1 MSHRTQQSRT
11 KRIPVPNQRAP
22 RLILCCLAVSTLAAG
37 FVLVK
42 EWLPRPDVAARRDE
56 FQSLVGGLG
65 FGSTVDLSQCAF
77 SFDPRLRA
85 TCSHVEG
92 PIPGG
97 FFLCSKHVGCVT
109 GYPHLLP
116 ARNMEAEANDH
127 AASR

>member
-1 MSHRTQQSRT
+1 MT
-11 KRIPVPNQRAP
+11 NQRL
-22 RLILCCLAVSTLAAG
+22 RLLVSCCLAVSTVSASGA
-37 FVLVK
+37 LVQ
-42 EWLPRPDVAARRDE
+42 EWLSQDDVAARRDE

-65 FGSTVDLSQCAF
+65 FGSTVDLSECCF
-77 SFDPRLRA
+77 SFDPRLRGI
-85 TCSHVEG
+85 CSHVEG

-116 ARNMEAEANDH
+116 ARTTEADANDH

>member
-1 MSHRTQQSRT
+1 ME
-11 KRIPVPNQRAP
+11 
-22 RLILCCLAVSTLAAG
+22 G
-37 FVLVK
+37 
-42 EWLPRPDVAARRDE
+42 LPQADIAARRDE

-85 TCSHVEG
+85 TCSHIEG

-116 ARNMEAEANDH
+116 AQNTEADANDH
-127 AASR
+127 ETSR